1 MTDSNPHSEVQDS
14 HVEVQLEAVVDG
26 LVAHTGGKVRRHD
39 LRAMV
44 FSAYADLARDAKVT
58 TYLPVLAGRAALRQ
72 VEQQGLAAA
81 DRQRDIP
88 AIVVIGESNAARS
101 QSAAAMLRFYAPG
114 RFTVQSAGVDPLGV
128 VDPMVVQMMGEV
140 GAELTDAPQE
150 VTPGLLRD
158 ASHVIA
164 IGDPAPKLGDDSIAV
179 LEWQIAEPSLDSAT
193 EVLDM
198 LRQIDTRVRDFLLAE
213 DPDHELHDPLFV
225 SE

>member
-1 MTDSNPHSEVQDS
+1 MTDSNS

-26 LVAHTGGKVRRHD
+26 LVAHTGGTVRRHD

-44 FSAYADLARDAKVT
+44 FSAYEDLARDAKVT
-58 TYLPVLAGRAALRQ
+58 TFLPVLAGRAALRQ
-72 VEQQGLAAA
+72 VEQQGLA
-81 DRQRDIP
+81 DPERLQDIP

-114 RFTVQSAGVDPLGV
+114 RFTVQSAGVDPSGV

-140 GAELTDAPQE
+140 GAELTDTPQE
-150 VTPGLLRD
+150 VTPELLSA
-158 ASHVIA
+158 ASHVIS
-164 IGDPAPKLGDDSIAV
+164 IGDPAPEVGEGSVAALR
-179 LEWQIAEPSLDSAT
+179 WQIAEPSLDSAT

-198 LRQIDTRVRDFLLAE
+198 LRQIDSRVRDFLLAE
-213 DPDHELHDPLFV
+213 DPGHELHDPLFL